1 LQKVKNSYPYFLSYG
16 EKRCLA
22 IASVLMLNPEYLI
35 LDEPTASLD
44 IERIGVL
51 SQVLEDL
58 KNKNIGMLI
67 ISHNKDFI
75 ERHKDRIINLEGGYY
90 D

>member
-1 LQKVKNSYPYFLSYG
+1 
-16 EKRCLA
+16 LA

-44 IERIGVL
+44 KERIEVL
-51 SQVLEDL
+51 SQVLEEL
-58 KNKNIGMLI
+58 KKKNIGMLI